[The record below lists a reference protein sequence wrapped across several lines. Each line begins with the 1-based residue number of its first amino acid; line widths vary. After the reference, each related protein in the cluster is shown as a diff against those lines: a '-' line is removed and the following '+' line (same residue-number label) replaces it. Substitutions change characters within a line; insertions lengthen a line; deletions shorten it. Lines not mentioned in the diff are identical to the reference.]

1 MNIAAPLSGNTFL
14 SSLTIEN
21 GTLAPAFSKTV
32 VAYDASV
39 PFSVEKLVVK
49 AASEDATSKVSI
61 DSPDLAPGD
70 TTDVTVTVTAQSG
83 AKKAYVIKVARAQD
97 PNYKAGS
104 NADLKSL
111 VPNQGML
118 SPLFSPDVTDYV
130 IYLPFEVTS
139 FHATAE
145 MADAKAQAV
154 SGTEIQLEVGGN
166 EFTMTGKAE
175 DGTEK
180 VYTILVNRMPEPGT
194 SPTPEATPTII
205 PTGFQIAISGILTDA
220 QGNPL
225 ADIIVELHSD
235 PQITT
240 TDKNGFYEFKNVLE
254 GSHTLFVKEKD
265 GTEIAQ
271 LSMVITQ
278 GDRTSQD
285 GNTITVA
292 GNTTLDLSL
301 KNGVLVLKNV
311 LATGTAGNP
320 YVSSGVPIYLV
331 VILVL
336 C

>member
-1 MNIAAPLSGNTFL
+1 
-14 SSLTIEN
+14 
-21 GTLAPAFSKTV
+21 
-32 VAYDASV
+32 
-39 PFSVEKLVVK
+39 
-49 AASEDATSKVSI
+49 
-61 DSPDLAPGD
+61 
-70 TTDVTVTVTAQSG
+70 
-83 AKKAYVIKVARAQD
+83 
-97 PNYKAGS
+97 
-104 NADLKSL
+104 
-111 VPNQGML
+111 
-118 SPLFSPDVTDYV
+118 
-130 IYLPFEVTS
+130 
-139 FHATAE
+139 
-145 MADAKAQAV
+145 
-154 SGTEIQLEVGGN
+154 
-166 EFTMTGKAE
+166 
-175 DGTEK
+175 
-180 VYTILVNRMPEPGT
+180 MPEPGT

-225 ADIIVELHSD
+225 ADKIVELHSY

-320 YVSSGVPIYLV
+320 DELSGVPIYLV

-336 C
+336 IGMALGTAAGYYLLGNVHGKRDAEQQGAKTA